1 MEMRPA
7 PIPAATPRLHALDNL
22 RALMMWLGIV
32 LHVASIHLVGPS
44 VLAWRD
50 EQRTFVADLLVGFI
64 HAFRMPLF
72 FILAGFFAALLIQ
85 SRGSAGMAWHRLRR
99 LGLPFLLFWP
109 PLFALVL
116 VFALLFVHRMAR
128 GSWGLD
134 HSLMP
139 LTPEYQG
146 PATIHLWFL
155 WLLLWLSLLA
165 ALAAALRARW
175 PSWRGFEGAG
185 AALRRLGT
193 AWWGFAL
200 LALPLAWAGWDYP
213 RGVLTPSGQFLPPV
227 AEWVHNGL
235 FFVFGLTLFHRPSE
249 LFALYQRRWWVY
261 AVAGTA
267 LFLASGA
274 LMERHAATGWIAV
287 LYNAASWLLCFALLG
302 VGTRWLTQ
310 RQRALA
316 YLADSS
322 YWVYLVHMPLTI
334 GFGALLYGQPLPA
347 LVKMAINIAAT
358 TAICLASYQLA
369 VRSTWVGALLTG
381 KRHPRRQD
389 SDGPLPG
396 LPDNAS

>member
-165 ALAAALRARW
+165 ALAAALRVRW

-193 AWWGFAL
+193 AWWGFSRYSRFRWLGQVGIIRAVCLRRAANFCRL
-200 LALPLAWAGWDYP
+200 LLNGCTTACFSS
-213 RGVLTPSGQFLPPV
+213 SGSRCSTDQ
-227 AEWVHNGL
+227 
-235 FFVFGLTLFHRPSE
+235 
-249 LFALYQRRWWVY
+249 
-261 AVAGTA
+261 
-267 LFLASGA
+267 ASCS
-274 LMERHAATGWIAV
+274 RCI
-287 LYNAASWLLCFALLG
+287 SG
-302 VGTRWLTQ
+302 VGG
-310 RQRALA
+310 
-316 YLADSS
+316 S
-322 YWVYLVHMPLTI
+322 MPS
-334 GFGALLYGQPLPA
+334 PA
-347 LVKMAINIAAT
+347 RHYSWPAA
-358 TAICLASYQLA
+358 
-369 VRSTWVGALLTG
+369 R
-381 KRHPRRQD
+381 
-389 SDGPLPG
+389 
-396 LPDNAS
+396 